1 MVRKHLDGKISK
13 AVTALKFP
21 FDTECR
27 VKTFLVEEERSSSG
41 NEAAVRAAASY
52 THLYQINSH
61 PSDGSVGVEHD
72 SESGSHGA
80 GREVPG
86 ELSADEAVVA
96 VGSSDAAPDDSEFC
110 VVSDA
115 LALEDVSDSLAKVE
129 AGVLL
134 IVHTLDLQEGELLRL
149 SALASLESGE
159 DCLGVESKRQR
170 SIDKN
175 HPYLTG

>member
-1 MVRKHLDGKISK
+1 MAYVP
-13 AVTALKFP
+13 T
-21 FDTECR
+21 T
-27 VKTFLVEEERSSSG
+27 
-41 NEAAVRAAASY
+41 RAALSRQVY
-52 THLYQINSH
+52 DQSNNS
-61 PSDGSVGVEHD
+61 DRSVGVEHD

-159 DCLGVESKRQR
+159 DCRGVESIQIGNIRVFE
-170 SIDKN
+170 S
-175 HPYLTG
+175 LMS